1 MAVLSTKVQSNMVI
15 KFKDGVDEKGTDII
29 KSQRFSKLKVTSEDG
44 DIHLIGTTLGNLLK
58 DEVVEIVREDQSIV
72 VNQ

>member
-15 KFKDGVDEKGTDII
+15 RFKDGIDEKGNDII
-29 KSQRFSKLKVTSEDG
+29 KSQRFSKLKVTSEDA
-44 DIHLIGTTLGNLLK
+44 DILSVGTTLGNLLK
-58 DEVVEIVREDQSIV
+58 DEVVDIVREDQSIV